1 MLLIPGLCGESVFLS
16 VDHFHRPEET
26 LHAESLRREAG
37 GKGYNQAVA
46 ARRAGAEVFFL
57 GAVGRDAGAALCRE
71 QLQKEGI
78 GCRFF
83 LREEATAYAAILTD
97 RKGENRVTVY
107 PGAKLS
113 ASDIE
118 ESRAVF
124 EKADMLLITPEIP
137 EDAFDRA
144 TSLAL
149 ETRIP
154 TVVNPAPFVPWL
166 RGYLDRA
173 CLLTPN
179 EAEARALLGL
189 SEAEDLSRAAAEA
202 PWDMVITLGAR
213 GALSVRDH
221 VPLFLPAP
229 KVHAV
234 DTTGAGDCLNG
245 VLCAGLER
253 GMRQDEAAGRAVAAA
268 SLSVT
273 RRGVMDALPR
283 REEFDGPGVSAVYDK
298 EE

>member
-46 ARRAGAEVFFL
+46 ARRAGAVVFFL
-57 GAVGRDAGAALCRE
+57 GAVGRGAGAALCRE

-78 GCRFF
+78 GHRFF
-83 LREEATAYAAILTD
+83 LREEATAYAVILTD
-97 RKGENRVTVY
+97 RRGANRVTVY

-144 TSLAL
+144 TSFA
-149 ETRIP
+149 RGKGIP
-154 TVVNPAPFVPWL
+154 VVVNPAPFVPWL

-179 EAEARALLGL
+179 EAEARALLGV
-189 SEAEDLSRAAAEA
+189 SEGEDLARAAAEA
-202 PWDMVITLGAR
+202 PWPMVITLGAL
-213 GALSVRDH
+213 GALSVCGHRTQ
-221 VPLFLPAP
+221 LLPAP
-229 KVHAV
+229 KVTAA

-245 VLCAGLER
+245 VLCAGLLS
-253 GMRQDEAAGRAVAAA
+253 GMRQEDAARRAVAAA
-268 SLSVT
+268 SISVT
-273 RRGVMDALPR
+273 RRGVMDALPCQK
-283 REEFDGPGVSAVYDK
+283 EFDGPKTPAGCD
-298 EE
+298 EEV